1 MLMNI
6 KLEEK
11 KTIHF
16 TREYFI
22 LYRKCE
28 FILEEEALVLIS
40 LSSLFTSSLFSIRQ
54 TIDSETLS
62 NHQQHGLTIVR

>member
-6 KLEEK
+6 KLEK

-40 LSSLFTSSLFSIRQ
+40 LTSLFTSSLFSIRQ
-54 TIDSETLS
+54 TIDLETLS